1 MTVTKKLWI
10 GIGVLILLTPLGLIL
25 PDYFKAGDAWG
36 EWEADTIQKL
46 VGYVPQGIGKLSVLW
61 KNNALLPD
69 YSFKGWEN
77 KGIAHQCVACVFAAI
92 VGIAVTTTIVFF
104 LGKFLAKDND

>member
-10 GIGVLILLTPLGLIL
+10 GIGVLIILTPLGLIL

-36 EWEADTIQKL
+36 EWGSDTIQKL
-46 VGYVPQGIGKLSVLW
+46 VGYVPQGIDKLSNLW
-61 KNNALLPD
+61 NAPLPD

-77 KGIAHQCVACVFAAI
+77 KGMVHLSFAYIVAAI
-92 VGIAVTTTIVFF
+92 IGIAVISTIVFF
-104 LGKFLAKDND
+104 LGKFLAKNND

>member
-10 GIGVLILLTPLGLIL
+10 GIGVLIILTPLGLIL

-46 VGYVPQGIGKLSVLW
+46 VGYVPQGIEKLSVLW
-61 KNNALLPD
+61 KNNTLLPD
-69 YSFKGWEN
+69 YSFKGWED
-77 KGIAHQCVACVFAAI
+77 KAMPYQCFAYVIAAI
-92 VGIAVTTTIVFF
+92 VGIAVISGLVFL
-104 LGKFLAKDND
+104 LGKFLSRDND